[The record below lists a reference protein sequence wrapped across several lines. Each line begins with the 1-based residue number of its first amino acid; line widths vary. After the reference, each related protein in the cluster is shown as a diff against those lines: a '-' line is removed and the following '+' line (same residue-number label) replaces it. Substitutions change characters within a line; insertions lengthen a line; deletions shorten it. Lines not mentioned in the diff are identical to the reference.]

1 MRLPQPEMVGDPFL
15 DLVGR
20 RVTATVDGQRIRGR
34 LISVRDGFATI
45 QEDRSG
51 PRTTVNKWAI
61 SMISEE
67 SRPVSR
73 SPKIT
78 KMFWK

>member
-1 MRLPQPEMVGDPFL
+1 MRLPQPEMVSDPLL

-20 RVTATVDGQRIRGR
+20 RIVATVDGQRIKGRMISFRG
-34 LISVRDGFATI
+34 GFVTI

>member
-1 MRLPQPEMVGDPFL
+1 MRLPAPMVSSDPFL
-15 DLVGR
+15 DLQGR
-20 RVTATVDGQRIRGR
+20 RIVATVDGQRIKGR
-34 LISVRDGFATI
+34 LISTRDGFCTI

-51 PRTTVNKWAI
+51 PRTVVNKWAI

-67 SRPVSR
+67 QRPVSR